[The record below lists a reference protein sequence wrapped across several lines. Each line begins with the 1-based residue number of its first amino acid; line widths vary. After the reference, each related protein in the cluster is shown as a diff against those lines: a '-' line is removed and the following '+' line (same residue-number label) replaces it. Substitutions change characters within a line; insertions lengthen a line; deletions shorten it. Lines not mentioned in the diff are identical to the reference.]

1 VYEYIRMPIMSA
13 ETMGTAIV
21 MKQPVVMSHAHGGGT
36 THTFTNSLGEARD
49 LVDIQHLR
57 DLFQSRPEHMEV
69 ARLEELAQVL

>member
-1 VYEYIRMPIMSA
+1 ME
-13 ETMGTAIV
+13 
-21 MKQPVVMSHAHGGGT
+21 
-36 THTFTNSLGEARD
+36 HTSTNSLGEARD